1 VVPDWIATER
11 VRQELARM
19 APQARAA
26 APIPL
31 GPSTSPPPSAGV
43 TRNDEQVVLEAGKG
57 LLGDGS

>member
-19 APQARAA
+19 APQTERGRADPVGDEDIAA
-26 APIPL
+26 AVV
-31 GPSTSPPPSAGV
+31 GF